1 MCDKNDLLTL
11 SANLNTLVYRND
23 NILNTNSRKIVTKR
37 HCSIIAVVPQDKNNL
52 DLVKKFVHV
61 MCQEYLGGI
70 WKRIELK
77 DFEISKPNGGLS
89 NHLYKCEIKNADFKP
104 IHNEPTKIFVR
115 LYGVNHETNSS
126 ALLKDI
132 IVSTILSDFSIGP
145 KLYGIFPAG
154 RLEQL
159 IDAFPLDS
167 KDMHIPEY
175 SSQIAEV
182 MAQFHTLE
190 MPFIKKPNWLFDTT
204 YNYMKQVEH
213 LEFTDNN
220 NIERFNRLKNFNFEQ
235 EFDELRIVL
244 ESLHSLV
251 VFCHNDINTGNI
263 LKLENKLMVI
273 DYEYGSYNYRGYDIG
288 NYFCEMMFVNSTGHH
303 PYFSYDFN
311 NYPNRKQQINFARA
325 YIKKYKEI
333 QCSDHLNSKLN
344 EEQIL
349 NEANKFAL
357 ASHIFWIMW
366 SIGQASS
373 STIDFDYLDYAL
385 ARADAYF
392 KHKELL
398 FKNGYNC

>member
-1 MCDKNDLLTL
+1 
-11 SANLNTLVYRND
+11 
-23 NILNTNSRKIVTKR
+23 
-37 HCSIIAVVPQDKNNL
+37 
-52 DLVKKFVHV
+52 
-61 MCQEYLGGI
+61 
-70 WKRIELK
+70 
-77 DFEISKPNGGLS
+77 
-89 NHLYKCEIKNADFKP
+89 
-104 IHNEPTKIFVR
+104 
-115 LYGVNHETNSS
+115 
-126 ALLKDI
+126 
-132 IVSTILSDFSIGP
+132 
-145 KLYGIFPAG
+145 
-154 RLEQL
+154 
-159 IDAFPLDS
+159 
-167 KDMHIPEY
+167 
-175 SSQIAEV
+175 
-182 MAQFHTLE
+182 
-190 MPFIKKPNWLFDTT
+190 
-204 YNYMKQVEH
+204 MKQVEH

-373 STIDFDYLDYAL
+373 STIDFDYLVSL
-385 ARADAYF
+385 T
-392 KHKELL
+392 LL
-398 FKNGYNC
+398 FFCMYCQRY